1 MRENN
6 NRQESSRRKFD
17 KRDSSR
23 NKNRRNLDN
32 KHNSAYSNKDKH
44 NRQENFNNLD
54 IQEES
59 RLEGR
64 NSVVEALDSGR
75 EFNKVWYL
83 KSDNKS
89 MDDRLSS
96 IVNKLKQSQTVL
108 YPVDRKT
115 LDRMSK
121 TGSHQGII
129 AQVAAHEYAE
139 VQDILDLAKE
149 RGEDAFIIMLDEVQ
163 DSQNLGAILRTA
175 DAAGVHGIIIPERRS
190 VTLDAT
196 AAKTS
201 VGAIEHVKVARVSNM
216 NQCISELKD
225 QGIWVAGLDMDGE
238 DIFASDKLSGPIALV
253 IGNEGKG
260 IRPKIRKS
268 CDFILEIP
276 MVGEIN
282 SLNASNAA
290 AISMYAVYKSRNY

>member
-6 NRQESSRRKFD
+6 NRQESGRRSNR
-17 KRDSSR
+17 RDSDNNKYSANR
-23 NKNRRNLDN
+23 NK
-32 KHNSAYSNKDKH
+32 KHNSSYSNREKDSRK
-44 NRQENFNNLD
+44 NNFKDID
-54 IQEES
+54 IQDES

-89 MDDRLSS
+89 MDDRLAS
-96 IVNKLKQSQTVL
+96 IINRLKQSQTVL

-139 VQDILDLAKE
+139 VQDILELAKE
-149 RGEDAFIIMLDEVQ
+149 RGEDAFIIILDEVQ

-238 DIFASDKLSGPIALV
+238 DIFVSDKLSGPIALV
-253 IGNEGKG
+253 VGNEGKG
-260 IRPKIRKS
+260 IRPKVRKS

-276 MVGEIN
+276 MIGQIN

>member
-6 NRQESSRRKFD
+6 NKQESGRRSNR
-17 KRDSSR
+17 RDSDNNKYSNNR
-23 NKNRRNLDN
+23 NKKRN
-32 KHNSAYSNKDKH
+32 SSYSNREKDSRK
-44 NRQENFNNLD
+44 NNFKDID
-54 IQEES
+54 IQDES

-83 KSDNKS
+83 KSDSKS
-89 MDDRLSS
+89 MDARLAS
-96 IVNKLKQSQTVL
+96 IINRLKQSQTVL
-108 YPVDRKT
+108 YPVDRKR

-139 VQDILDLAKE
+139 VQDILELAKE
-149 RGEDAFIIMLDEVQ
+149 RGEDAFIIILDEVQ

-253 IGNEGKG
+253 VGNEGKG
-260 IRPKIRKS
+260 IRPKVRKS

-276 MVGEIN
+276 MIGQIN

>member
-6 NRQESSRRKFD
+6 NKQESSRRRSD
-17 KRDSSR
+17 KRDS
-23 NKNRRNLDN
+23 NGGNYKKNRNNKHINVYSNREIDN
-32 KHNSAYSNKDKH
+32 KKSILKD
-44 NRQENFNNLD
+44 LD
-54 IQEES
+54 IQDES

-83 KSDNKS
+83 KADNKS
-89 MDDRLSS
+89 MDDRLAG
-96 IVNKLKQSQTVL
+96 IINRLKQSQTVL

-121 TGSHQGII
+121 TGAHQGII

-139 VQDILDLAKE
+139 VQDILELAKE

-253 IGNEGKG
+253 VGNEGKG

-276 MVGEIN
+276 MVGQIN

>member
-6 NRQESSRRKFD
+6 NKQESGRRSNR
-17 KRDSSR
+17 RDSDNNKYSVNR
-23 NKNRRNLDN
+23 NK
-32 KHNSAYSNKDKH
+32 KHNSSYSNREKNSRKNNFKDI
-44 NRQENFNNLD
+44 D
-54 IQEES
+54 IQDES

-83 KSDNKS
+83 KSDSKS
-89 MDDRLSS
+89 MDARLAS
-96 IVNKLKQSQTVL
+96 IINRLKQSQTVL
-108 YPVDRKT
+108 YPVDRKR

-139 VQDILDLAKE
+139 VQDILELAKE
-149 RGEDAFIIMLDEVQ
+149 RGEDAFIIILDEVQ

-253 IGNEGKG
+253 VGNEGKG
-260 IRPKIRKS
+260 IRPKVRKS

-276 MVGEIN
+276 MIGQIN

>member
-1 MRENN
+1 MKDN
-6 NRQESSRRKFD
+6 NRQESSRKDFRRKE
-17 KRDSSR
+17 SGN
-23 NKNRRNLDN
+23 NKNKTRKNNRNN
-32 KHNSAYSNKDKH
+32 KSSHSNRENYNK
-44 NRQENFNNLD
+44 QANFNNLD
-54 IQEES
+54 IQDES

-83 KSDNKS
+83 KADNKS
-89 MDDRLSS
+89 MDDRLAGIISR
-96 IVNKLKQSQTVL
+96 LKQSQAVL

-139 VQDILDLAKE
+139 IQDILDLAKE

-238 DIFASDKLSGPIALV
+238 DIFVSDKLSGPIALV
-253 IGNEGKG
+253 VGNEGKG
-260 IRPKIRKS
+260 IRPKIRKN